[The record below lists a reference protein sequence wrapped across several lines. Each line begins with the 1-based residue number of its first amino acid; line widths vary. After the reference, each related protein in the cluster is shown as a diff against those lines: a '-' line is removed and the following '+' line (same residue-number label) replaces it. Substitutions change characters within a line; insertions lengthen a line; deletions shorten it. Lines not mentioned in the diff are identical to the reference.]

1 MPSAA
6 TVGNVRIRAYLQD
19 TGQHS
24 RPHFH
29 AAGPDGEM
37 VVGIPE
43 MDVIAGSLPV
53 ASRRAVLSWAEEHRQ
68 LLVDAW
74 SAANPG
80 LPAHLPGAGG
90 TGT

>member
-1 MPSAA
+1 MPLVA
-6 TVGNVRIRAYLQD
+6 TVGNVRIRVYLQD

-43 MDVIAGSLPV
+43 LDVIAGSLPV
-53 ASRRAVLSWAEEHRQ
+53 ASRRAVLGWAEEHRQ
-68 LLVDAW
+68 ALMDAW
-74 SAANPG
+74 NVANPG
-80 LPAHLPGAGG
+80 MPAQMPDVGG
-90 TGT
+90 PRT